1 MSNVRFTNPSAGM
14 LAVYEMMKD
23 GKSCNFDAMVKRL
36 GCSNVTAMVHI
47 CALRR
52 DFGAAIETERD
63 GRKVVAYKL
72 TNAAEIAPRMVL
84 KSKATKTKTPKV
96 VKSTIVSKVKAS
108 KAKATV
114 ADDGSVSTIDD
125 LSVTEIDDRELAD
138 LKNQLGL
145 A

>member
-1 MSNVRFTNPSAGM
+1 MTIRFTNPSAGM

-84 KSKATKTKTPKV
+84 KSKATKSKTKAPKV

-108 KAKATV
+108 KATV
-114 ADDGSVSTIDD
+114 ADDGSVSTIED
-125 LSVTEIDDRELAD
+125 LSVSEIDDRELAD
-138 LKNQLGL
+138 LKSQLGI